1 MARRAGQAGRDDA
14 RDAARDVSGRE
25 ADRGRE
31 AASPTQ
37 VPPRGWKDVLLR
49 VKADVKED
57 QIGLVAAGV
66 AFYSMLALFP
76 ALIAMISVYGL
87 FVGPEQAA
95 AQARQLTEIMP
106 REAAELIGTQLTNV
120 AETSQ
125 GAKITGLIVSVAA
138 ALWSASSGMK
148 ALITGVNIAYDEP
161 ETRGFLKLRGLALL
175 LTIGAI
181 IVFCMAIGAIA
192 VFPALAGKLPGGQVL
207 ETVAG
212 VLRWVIL
219 GAVIIV
225 GLAVVFR
232 LSPDRD
238 NPRMKWVSSGAIM
251 ATVFWLLASI
261 GFSFYA
267 NNFGNYN
274 KTYGSLAAVII
285 LLFWLYI
292 TAFIILLGAEL
303 NGQLELQTR
312 KDTTTGPEKPLGE
325 REAYAADRVAES
337 PKTRRKR

>member
-1 MARRAGQAGRDDA
+1 VSVRDPK
-14 RDAARDVSGRE
+14 RDKQSVPETHGE

-31 AASPTQ
+31 AKSPAQ

-49 VKADVKED
+49 VKQDIKDD
-57 QIGLVAAGV
+57 QISIIAAGV

-76 ALIAMISVYGL
+76 TLIAAISIYGL
-87 FVGPEQAA
+87 FVDPAEAANHVKQLTDVMPDQAA
-95 AQARQLTEIMP
+95 ALIGNQLTE
-106 REAAELIGTQLTNV
+106 V
-120 AETSQ
+120 AKASS
-125 GAKITGLIVSVAA
+125 GAKLTSLILSILIS
-138 ALWSASSGMK
+138 LWSASSGMK
-148 ALITGVNIAYDEP
+148 ALIEGVNIAYDEP
-161 ETRGFLKLRGLALL
+161 ETRGFIKLRGLALL

-181 IVFCMAIGAIA
+181 LVFGLAIGAIA

-219 GAVIIV
+219 GAVIIG
-225 GLAVVFR
+225 GLAVIFR

-238 NPRMKWVSSGAIM
+238 QPRMKWVSSGAIM

-267 NNFGNYN
+267 DNFANYN
-274 KTYGSLAAVII
+274 KTYGSIGAVVI

-292 TAFIILLGAEL
+292 TAFIILIGAEL

-312 KDTTTGPEKPLGE
+312 KDTTTGPEKPMGD
-325 REAYAADRVAES
+325 RDAFAADKVADA
-337 PKTRRKR
+337 PQPRKKR

>member
-1 MARRAGQAGRDDA
+1 LVSVRDPK
-14 RDAARDVSGRE
+14 RDKQSVPETHGE

-31 AASPTQ
+31 AKSPAQ

-49 VKADVKED
+49 VKQDIKDD
-57 QIGLVAAGV
+57 QISIIAAGV

-76 ALIAMISVYGL
+76 TLIAAISIYGL
-87 FVGPEQAA
+87 FVDPAEAANHVKQLTDVMPDQAA
-95 AQARQLTEIMP
+95 ALIGNQLTE
-106 REAAELIGTQLTNV
+106 V
-120 AETSQ
+120 AKASS
-125 GAKITGLIVSVAA
+125 GAKLTSLILSILIS
-138 ALWSASSGMK
+138 LWSASSGMK
-148 ALITGVNIAYDEP
+148 ALIEGVNIAYDEP
-161 ETRGFLKLRGLALL
+161 ETRGFIKLRGLALL

-181 IVFCMAIGAIA
+181 LVFGLAIGAIA

-219 GAVIIV
+219 GAVIIG
-225 GLAVVFR
+225 GLAVIFR

-238 NPRMKWVSSGAIM
+238 QPRMKWVSSGAIM

-267 NNFGNYN
+267 DNFANYN
-274 KTYGSLAAVII
+274 KTYGSIGAVVI

-292 TAFIILLGAEL
+292 TAFIILIGAEL

-312 KDTTTGPEKPLGE
+312 KDTTTGPEKPMGD
-325 REAYAADRVAES
+325 RDAFAADKVADA
-337 PKTRRKR
+337 PQPRKKR